1 MFTLAHL
8 SDPHLG
14 PLPKAKFRELFSK
27 RIMGYANW
35 HVRRRGRH
43 DMETLANLI
52 LDMQGQKPDHIA
64 CTGDLAVIGLDAEF
78 TPARA
83 FLEKLGTPHDVSL
96 VPGNHDSY
104 VRGTADHPQMHW
116 SEYMTGDGERVE
128 GEPHFPYVRR
138 RGKIGIVGISTAV
151 PTGFHSAQGR
161 IGKEQARAVT
171 NLLRGLGEEGLF
183 RVVLIHHPPGG
194 TEDILRRL
202 TDARRIKR
210 ALLLAGAE
218 LILHG
223 HNHLSERRS
232 LLGLNGMIPVIG
244 VPSASAAATDNK
256 EPGAYNLYRIEG
268 EPGAWSCEMIQRGYV
283 KGKTE
288 VVERQRLMLIEPD
301 TARLAIP
308 QGLASSAAS

>member
-14 PLPKAKFRELFSK
+14 PLPRVKFRELFSK

-43 DMETLANLI
+43 DMACLAGLTRDL
-52 LDMQGQKPDHIA
+52 LDQKPDHIA

-83 FLEKLGTPHDVSL
+83 FLEKLGDPKHVSV

-104 VRGTADHPQMHW
+104 VRGTADHPQLHW

-128 GEPHFPYVRR
+128 GDPHFPYVRR

-161 IGKEQARAVT
+161 IGKEQAEAVT
-171 NLLRGLGEEGLF
+171 ALLRQLGEEGLF
-183 RVVLIHHPPGG
+183 RVVLIHHPPSG
-194 TEDILRRL
+194 TGDIFRRL

-210 ALLLAGAE
+210 SVLRAGAE

-223 HNHLSERRS
+223 HTHKAERTT
-232 LLGLNGMIPVIG
+232 LLGLDGPVHAVG
-244 VPSASAAATDNK
+244 VPSASAGPEDRTG
-256 EPGAYNLYRIEG
+256 PGAYNLYRIGG
-268 EPGAWSCEMIQRGYV
+268 EPGAWRCEMITRGYAH
-283 KGKTE
+283 GETGIA
-288 VVERQRLMLIEPD
+288 ERQHLTLIDPE
-301 TARLAIP
+301 AVHLAP
-308 QGLASSAAS
+308 PPGLAV

>member
-1 MFTLAHL
+1 
-8 SDPHLG
+8 
-14 PLPKAKFRELFSK
+14 
-27 RIMGYANW
+27 MGYANW

-43 DMETLANLI
+43 DMACLANLT
-52 LDMQGQKPDHIA
+52 LDMQSQAPDHIA

-83 FLEKLGTPHDVSL
+83 FLEKLGDAQHVSL

-104 VRGTADHPQMHW
+104 VRGTADHPQLHW

-128 GEPHFPYVRR
+128 GEPHFPYIRR
-138 RGKIGIVGISTAV
+138 RGPLAIVGVTTAV

-161 IGKEQARAVT
+161 IGKVQARALT
-171 NLLRGLGEEGLF
+171 DILKGLGEEGMF

-210 ALLLAGAE
+210 AMLLAGAE

-232 LLGLNGMIPVIG
+232 LLGRDGMIPVIG
-244 VPSASAAATDNK
+244 VPSASAAPTDNK
-256 EPGAYNLYRIEG
+256 EPGAYNLYRIG
-268 EPGAWSCEMIQRGYV
+268 GQPGAWSCEMIQRGYV
-283 KGKTE
+283 KGTTD

-301 TARLAIP
+301 QARIAVP
-308 QGLASSAAS
+308 RDLAS

>member
-14 PLPKAKFRELFSK
+14 PLPRVKFRELFSK
-27 RIMGYANW
+27 RIMGYTNW

-43 DMETLANLI
+43 DMACLAALTK
-52 LDMQGQKPDHIA
+52 DMLEQKPDHIA

-78 TPARA
+78 IPARS
-83 FLEKLGTPHDVSL
+83 FLEKLGTPEHVSL

-104 VRGTADHPQMHW
+104 VRGTADHPQLHW

-138 RGKIGIVGISTAV
+138 RGPIGIIGVSTAV

-161 IGKEQARAVT
+161 IGKEQAQAIT
-171 NLLRGLGEEGLF
+171 DILHTLGEEGLF

-194 TEDILRRL
+194 TEDIFRRL

-210 ALLLAGAE
+210 ALLRSGAE
-218 LILHG
+218 LVLHG
-223 HNHLSERRS
+223 HNHTVDRS
-232 LLGLNGMIPVIG
+232 TLLGLNGPVQVVG
-244 VPSASAAATDNK
+244 VPSASAGPNDNK
-256 EPGAYNLYRIEG
+256 EPGSYNLYKIDG
-268 EPGAWSCEMIQRGYV
+268 EAGRWTCQMIRRGFV
-283 KGKTE
+283 KGQNG
-288 VVERQRLMLIEPD
+288 VVERQRLMLLEPE
-301 TARLAIP
+301 APRVRI
-308 QGLASSAAS
+308 AAHPGIAV